1 MNDTFDLSDKIAKNW
16 NIYLDKWT
24 KQTRYFLMI
33 VKIYQILK
41 NQIKLMKWLNLVYFG
56 NSKFCLIDLW
66 HGNSAKVHYIKSN
79 TPTFT
84 TNSIVKLANAWLFYT
99 LVPTIHIDSW
109 LESPP
114 LWEFLSFSSV
124 LYNFLLKSVVCMH
137 SVTILLQNRVYDLL
151 HLSSSIKI

>member
-1 MNDTFDLSDKIAKNW
+1 LQKTEIYIWTNEQSRLDTSWWLSKYTKFSKIK
-16 NIYLDKWT
+16 L
-24 KQTRYFLMI
+24 
-33 VKIYQILK
+33 

-109 LESPP
+109 LESP
-114 LWEFLSFSSV
+114 LWDFLSFSSV
-124 LYNFLLKSVVCMH
+124 LYNFLLESIVCMH
-137 SVTILLQNRVYDLL
+137 SVTILLQNGVYDLL
-151 HLSSSIKI
+151 HLSSSINI

>member
-1 MNDTFDLSDKIAKNW
+1 MQKTEIYIWTNERSRLDTSRWLSKYTKFSKIK
-16 NIYLDKWT
+16 L
-24 KQTRYFLMI
+24 
-33 VKIYQILK
+33 
-41 NQIKLMKWLNLVYFG
+41 NQIKLTKWLNLVYFG

-84 TNSIVKLANAWLFYT
+84 TNSRVKLANAWLFYT

-114 LWEFLSFSSV
+114 CENFYHLVLFYTTFFLSPLYVCTLLQSCFKIEYMICYTSV
-124 LYNFLLKSVVCMH
+124 L
-137 SVTILLQNRVYDLL
+137 Q
-151 HLSSSIKI
+151 

>member
-1 MNDTFDLSDKIAKNW
+1 MQKTEIYIWTNERSRLDTSWWLSK
-16 NIYLDKWT
+16 YT
-24 KQTRYFLMI
+24 KFS
-33 VKIYQILK
+33 K
-41 NQIKLMKWLNLVYFG
+41 IKLNWWNGWVIE

-109 LESPP
+109 LESP

-124 LYNFLLKSVVCMH
+124 LYNFLLESVVCMH
-137 SVTILLQNRVYDLL
+137 SVTILLQNGVYDLL

>member
-1 MNDTFDLSDKIAKNW
+1 MQKTEIYIWTNERSRLDTSRWLSKYTKFSKIK
-16 NIYLDKWT
+16 L
-24 KQTRYFLMI
+24 
-33 VKIYQILK
+33 
-41 NQIKLMKWLNLVYFG
+41 NQIKLTKWLNLVYFG

-66 HGNSAKVHYIKSN
+66 HGNSAKVHDIKSN

-114 LWEFLSFSSV
+114 CENFLSFGSV
-124 LYNFLLKSVVCMH
+124 LYNFLLESIVCMH
-137 SVTILLQNRVYDLL
+137 SVTILLQNGVYDLL